1 MDQLDSDS
9 DSDVGTSPTWT
20 SVDSISWTWSGLSRV
35 RPQYNTV
42 PEVEWWNW
50 RVLYESCQAQ
60 SCYVPET
67 ERNTGTS
74 PKNIF
79 NISVV
84 DLVSFVNEVPE
95 IVPET
100 KFYVFVKPVLV
111 T

>member
-1 MDQLDSDS
+1 MLEPVPCGLVWIVS
-9 DSDVGTSPTWT
+9 VGLG
-20 SVDSISWTWSGLSRV
+20 VDKVESRV
-35 RPQYNTV
+35 SPQYITV
-42 PEVEWWNW
+42 PVVGWWNW
-50 RVLYESCQAQ
+50 RVIYESCQAQ

-100 KFYVFVKPVLV
+100 KFYVFRY
-111 T
+111 TQF